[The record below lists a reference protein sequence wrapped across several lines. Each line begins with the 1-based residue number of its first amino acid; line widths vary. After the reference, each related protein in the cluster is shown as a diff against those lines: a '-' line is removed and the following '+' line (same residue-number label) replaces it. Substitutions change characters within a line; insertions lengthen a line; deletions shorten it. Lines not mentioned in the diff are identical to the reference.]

1 MCFFVLVEILQ
12 KAVESVLADES
23 FKLPSP
29 LAANALLAAQKL
41 AALFGT
47 NQQLISEF
55 AERLVSTLMPTFE
68 SKASSCKVRR
78 ENMWRKY
85 HSIRTTPEYKALW
98 EQFLLQTINSVV
110 SPTFYQYTTDV
121 VFRQLI
127 QEQFPLPRSTEQ
139 GDPSAVISY
148 QESNVLRYVS
158 GYVCHALTARV
169 KSSNHP
175 QKKELL
181 LCLGDLTTDEQDE
194 QLSNTEDWTK
204 LIDRGG
210 LTHVNDNTYMLFHS
224 MELEVRKHLKSSVTS
239 TQKKQIVDSVCEN
252 DDVLFYW
259 CMLAVESEDAVAE
272 VLLRMLV
279 ELFVN
284 LRGFAFT
291 STWMEQYKQTMK
303 KGLQRSKALRREVCE
318 KNE

>member
-1 MCFFVLVEILQ
+1 MSVCLFVCAELLQ

-29 LAANALLAAQKL
+29 IAADALSTAQKL
-41 AALFGT
+41 AASFGT
-47 NQQLISEF
+47 NQQLISKF
-55 AERLVSTLMPTFE
+55 AEKLVRTLMPTFE

-78 ENMWRKY
+78 EKMWRKY
-85 HSIRTTPEYKALW
+85 HSIRTSEYKALW
-98 EQFLLQTINSVV
+98 EQLQKTINSVA
-110 SPTFYQYTTDV
+110 SPTFYQYATDV
-121 VFRQLI
+121 IFRELI
-127 QEQFPLPRSTEQ
+127 QEQFPLPSENAEQ
-139 GDPSAVISY
+139 DDPSAVISY

-158 GYVCHALTARV
+158 GYVCHALTVRV

-175 QKKELL
+175 PKKELV

-194 QLSNTEDWTK
+194 QLSNTADWTK

-210 LTHVNDNTYMLFHS
+210 LVHVNDNTYMLFHS
-224 MELEVRKHLKSSVTS
+224 MELEVRKHLKSGVTS
-239 TQKKQIVDSVCEN
+239 TQKKQIVESVCQN

-291 STWMEQYKQTMK
+291 STWMEK
-303 KGLQRSKALRREVCE
+303 R
-318 KNE
+318 